1 MKQSILDT
9 DILSEFFRGNVKV
22 IRSIEEH
29 LNEFGFISISIITYY
44 EVLNGL
50 LYKDAKKQ
58 IKKFE
63 QFVALNKVLP
73 LTLKTVN
80 ISAMIQSE
88 LRKSGMQIGHTDILI
103 AGVAIANDLQLITNN
118 TDHFNRIKN
127 LYFAN
132 WTK

>member
-1 MKQSILDT
+1 M
-9 DILSEFFRGNVKV
+9 
-22 IRSIEEH
+22 
-29 LNEFGFISISIITYY
+29 
-44 EVLNGL
+44 
-50 LYKDAKKQ
+50 YKDAKKQ

-88 LRKSGMQIGHTDILI
+88 LRKSGMQIGHTDTLI

-118 TDHFNRIKN
+118 TDHFNRIKK